1 MPWTLVYDDQLIS
14 VLKGNWESK
23 IIFIFCSWW
32 ISPQGKTHSADREL
46 ALSYK
51 TLQTLISDN
60 KVLLQEEKINQ
71 INTQE
76 FELLEGITFVF
87 FFSSSYYSKKHR
99 NDF

>member
-1 MPWTLVYDDQLIS
+1 MAAHSLFHNSLRSNTLSDP
-14 VLKGNWESK
+14 K
-23 IIFIFCSWW
+23 F
-32 ISPQGKTHSADREL
+32 
-46 ALSYK
+46 LSYK

-87 FFSSSYYSKKHR
+87 HLFFFLLQETPKR
-99 NDF
+99 FLTTTL